1 LPTVGKVE
9 GIQKTAPPAAW
20 IGCRTRGDGW
30 NSCIRSDCDILVDS
44 FLKDSNVDV
53 RSLLVLLLRALLLE
67 TVAFMTND
75 DLAERVASIAA
86 LADPIRRDLYFYVT
100 AQPTPV
106 SRDRA
111 SDALGIAR
119 HTAKFHLDKL
129 TEEGLLDIEF
139 KRLTERRGPGAGR
152 PTKLYRRSSRQL
164 SVTLP
169 ERRYDLAAQL
179 LASAVEV
186 TADGTLINDSLKVAA
201 ADSGRSVGDQA
212 RAAAGPQA
220 SRERLLDCTCEA
232 LSECGYAPRRT
243 GSTIVLSNC
252 PFDTLAREHTQL
264 ICGMNL
270 AMLAAVIEQVQETAL
285 SARLEPATNRCCVV
299 LDAS

>member
-1 LPTVGKVE
+1 
-9 GIQKTAPPAAW
+9 
-20 IGCRTRGDGW
+20 
-30 NSCIRSDCDILVDS
+30 
-44 FLKDSNVDV
+44 
-53 RSLLVLLLRALLLE
+53 
-67 TVAFMTND
+67 MTND
-75 DLAERVASIAA
+75 DFAERVASIAA
-86 LADPIRRDLYFYVT
+86 LADPIRRDLYSYVT

-106 SRDRA
+106 SRDQA
-111 SDALGIAR
+111 SDTLGIAR

-129 TEEGLLDIEF
+129 AEEGLLDIDF

-179 LASAVEV
+179 LARAIEA
-186 TADGTLINDSLKVAA
+186 TADGTPITDALSVAA
-201 ADSGRSVGDQA
+201 AARGRTVGDQA
-212 RAAAGPQA
+212 RAAAGVGA
-220 SRERLLDCTCEA
+220 DRERLLDCTCEA

-243 GSTIVLSNC
+243 GSTIVLSDC

-270 AMLAAVIEQVQETAL
+270 AMLAAVIEQVQETAP
-285 SARLEPATNRCCVV
+285 SARLDRNKSMLCCLRCQLMSRTIAYEVAQTHT
-299 LDAS
+299 LSSTP